1 MQHRLDSYRYKNIKK
16 IYDKLKHEVWAIH
29 NSRVLFLGVSHEED
43 VDVGEVLSL
52 YRILHFKIT
61 LSDNNTADEEHPKP
75 ANFKSK

>member
-1 MQHRLDSYRYKNIKK
+1 MKN
-16 IYDKLKHEVWAIH
+16 LKHEVWAIH
-29 NSRVLFLGVSHEED
+29 NSKGILGVSHEED

-75 ANFKSK
+75 ANFKSQ